1 MTSNNSNNS
10 NLNPFASLFEPDN
23 DNNDNNLDNFDPPAP
38 APEAK
43 PDRLS
48 KSNLDNDNIIIN
60 LETIEAQ
67 PSEAQVPEAKPS
79 VRVPLPCQLER
90 NRGKPCPYH
99 PLNFRTN
106 FRTNG
111 EPCPRAHKLTPQC
124 PEERK
129 GIICQ
134 GHFPNLGPDHQQCP
148 FYHKPEVHTE
158 AKSVPAPEV
167 KVVQKCSNEVKYG
180 FCGFH
185 PDLFSYVNP
194 PKGFTCPHVHER
206 SPPCPIQ
213 RSGALCTV
221 ENCRFFH
228 KQSYNNNI
236 NNVLENQAARP
247 TVASDLFAP
256 RIRQQAGLVQVPLPI
271 QMISINAGPPV
282 ARAKRHFDVPLPKI
296 CLTSTN
302 VVPV

>member
-1 MTSNNSNNS
+1 MTSNKS

-23 DNNDNNLDNFDPPAP
+23 DENNNNLDNSDLTPAP
-38 APEAK
+38 VPEAK
-43 PDRLS
+43 PNAL
-48 KSNLDNDNIIIN
+48 SNLGNDTIIIN
-60 LETIEAQ
+60 LESIEAQ
-67 PSEAQVPEAKPS
+67 PSA
-79 VRVPLPCQLER
+79 RVPLQCQLER

-99 PLNFRTN
+99 PLNFQTN

-134 GHFPNLGPDHQQCP
+134 GHFPNLVPDEQQCP

-158 AKSVPAPEV
+158 VKSEHEPEV
-167 KVVQKCSNEVKYG
+167 KAVQKCANEVKYG

-185 PDLFSYVNP
+185 PDLFSFVNP
-194 PKGFTCPHVHER
+194 PKGFACPRVHER

-221 ENCRFFH
+221 ENCGFFH
-228 KQSYNNNI
+228 KQSVNNNI

-256 RIRQQAGLVQVPLPI
+256 RIRQQAGLVQIPLPI
-271 QMISINAGPPV
+271 QVISINTGLPV

-296 CLTSTN
+296 CLTSIN